1 MATKKKDLI
10 RMFDRGKAEGHAYMI
25 VVTDTYSF
33 DIFPVYC
40 SELDFSE
47 KYGEVVEGP
56 LSRAEEVYNLRAG
69 RKKQMDSPRA
79 FNPPMGFIKPKT

>member
-1 MATKKKDLI
+1 
-10 RMFDRGKAEGHAYMI
+10 MI
-25 VVTDTYSF
+25 VVADTYSF

-47 KYGEVVEGP
+47 KYREADEGP
-56 LSRAEEVYNLRAG
+56 LSRAEEVYDLRAG

-79 FNPPMGFIKPKT
+79 FNPPAGFEIPST